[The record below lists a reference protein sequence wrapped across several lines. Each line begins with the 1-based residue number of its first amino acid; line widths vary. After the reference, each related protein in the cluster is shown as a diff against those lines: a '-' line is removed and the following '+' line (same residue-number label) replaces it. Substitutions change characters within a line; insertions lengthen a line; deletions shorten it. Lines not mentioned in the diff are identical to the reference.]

1 MPPNITVW
9 LGQLPDDTITTL
21 AVLGLIVWVLASK
34 RRTRRLVRL
43 LKALRLMAGAAEP
56 SAAGPGV

>member
-1 MPPNITVW
+1 MPPNITAW
-9 LGQLPDDTITTL
+9 LGQLPDGTITTL

-43 LKALRLMAGAAEP
+43 LKALRRQP
-56 SAAGPGV
+56 